1 MHDIFEYAI
10 HYHIKVCGFFR
21 QCYNDILLQ
30 YNITVI
36 DPSSALLKGVT
47 TA

>member
-21 QCYNDILLQ
+21 QC
-30 YNITVI
+30 
-36 DPSSALLKGVT
+36 
-47 TA
+47 